1 MGDVFNS
8 GNSQYMLIVTGFEK
22 PQKATVKEGNRSFTK
37 TEEHLYLDSLTNE
50 KVTLERQV
58 KEIKRRVT

>member
-1 MGDVFNS
+1 
-8 GNSQYMLIVTGFEK
+8 MLIVTGFEK

>member
-1 MGDVFNS
+1 
-8 GNSQYMLIVTGFEK
+8 MLIVTGFEK
-22 PQKATVKEGNRSFTK
+22 PWKATVKEGNRSFTK